1 MNKPSLKSKL
11 FLNKRQRLKLSEIH
25 KTIKTTEFHIGF
37 HTPKVPLKIALSHI
51 FVISG
56 GTLMKKINR
65 CLTDISQ
72 CLTNTENQFY
82 KISVILVKYRFVS
95 VILVKYRFTQISTLM
110 IFSRYLTDTFQKLTL
125 SVRSVKYRL
134 NIGLLYFPSQ

>member
-1 MNKPSLKSKL
+1 
-11 FLNKRQRLKLSEIH
+11 
-25 KTIKTTEFHIGF
+25 
-37 HTPKVPLKIALSHI
+37 
-51 FVISG
+51 
-56 GTLMKKINR
+56 MKKINR

-110 IFSRYLTDTFQKLTL
+110 IFNRYLTDTNQYILET
-125 SVRSVKYRL
+125 
-134 NIGLLYFPSQ
+134 NIISKIG